1 MKAALLVALLPA
13 LLPVW
18 AWAQAEPP
26 QEAQLRAAFVYRFAQ
41 FTQWPAPLQA
51 GLTLCGVQLGAAEL
65 ALRQLSARTR
75 SGTPLRYRDIEGPLD
90 AAQHCQ
96 VLVLGQSDPASL
108 RSWVEGLGVAP
119 VLVVGLAPE
128 SLRAGASI
136 ALLTEPQG
144 LAFSVNQS
152 EARRRGLALS
162 SQMLKLAREVR

>member
-1 MKAALLVALLPA
+1 MKRLLLLGLALA
-13 LLPVW
+13 LPV
-18 AWAQAEPP
+18 AAQIELPE
-26 QEAQLRAAFVYRFAQ
+26 EARLRAAFVHRFAQ
-41 FTQWPAPLQA
+41 FTEWPAPTEG
-51 GLTLCGVQLGAAEL
+51 GLTLCGVHLGPAEQ
-65 ALRQLSARTR
+65 ALRELSARSR
-75 SGTPLRYRDIEGPLD
+75 SGVLLRYRGVEGPRE

-96 VLVLGQSDPASL
+96 VLVLGQSDAASL
-108 RSWVEGLGVAP
+108 RRWIAGLGEAP

-128 SLRAGASI
+128 SLRAGVSI